1 MTIEIKV
8 KENNV
13 TVCNMLITKYLK
25 MLIAKFN
32 QNM

>member
-1 MTIEIKV
+1 MTVEIMV

-13 TVCNMLITKYLK
+13 TACNLLIRKHLK

-32 QNM
+32 QSI

>member
-1 MTIEIKV
+1 MTLEIKV

-13 TVCNMLITKYLK
+13 TACNLLARKYFK